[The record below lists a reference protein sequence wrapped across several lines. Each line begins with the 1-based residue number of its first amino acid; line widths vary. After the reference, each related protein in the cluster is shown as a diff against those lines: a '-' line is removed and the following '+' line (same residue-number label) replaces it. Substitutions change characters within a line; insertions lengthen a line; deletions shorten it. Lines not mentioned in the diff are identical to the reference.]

1 MYYYITLNQNKE
13 YTASEQ
19 RVLEG
24 GGSRVEVR
32 V

>member
-1 MYYYITLNQNKE
+1 MYYYVTLSQNKE

-24 GGSRVEVR
+24 GGSGVGVR